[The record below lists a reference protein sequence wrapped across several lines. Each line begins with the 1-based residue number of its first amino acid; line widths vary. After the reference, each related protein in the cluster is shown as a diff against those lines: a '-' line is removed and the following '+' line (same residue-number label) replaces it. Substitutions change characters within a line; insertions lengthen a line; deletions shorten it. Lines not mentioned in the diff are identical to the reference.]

1 MSFSSSSFYL
11 TNTQHSVSRQVHPL
25 PLEGLGEAPPQG
37 LASHH
42 IPLLPLTSPPSEG
55 LGEAASFGCVLR
67 YFCKFLSL
75 SFFNLR
81 PFAF

>member
-11 TNTQHSVSRQVHPL
+11 TNPQHSVSRQVHPL

-42 IPLLPLTSPPSEG
+42 IPLFPLTSPPSEG
-55 LGEAASFGCVLR
+55 LGEAASLFLVPLL
-67 YFCKFLSL
+67 FC
-75 SFFNLR
+75 
-81 PFAF
+81 